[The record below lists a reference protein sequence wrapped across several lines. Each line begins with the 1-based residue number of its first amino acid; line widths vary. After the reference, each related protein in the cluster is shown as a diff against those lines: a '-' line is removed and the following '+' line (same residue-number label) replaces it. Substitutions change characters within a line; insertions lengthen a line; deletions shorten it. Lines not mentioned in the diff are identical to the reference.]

1 MDFSID
7 GASEAMVR
15 EPYIDENGNVMCSIP
30 DALLKQSKNIRCYI
44 IAKDETSGAT
54 LYEILIPVTAKARA
68 VSADSGQVTTD
79 KT

>member
-1 MDFSID
+1 
-7 GASEAMVR
+7 MVR
-15 EPYIDENGNVMCSIP
+15 EPYIDENNNVICGIP

-44 IAKDETSGAT
+44 IAKDETSGTT

-68 VSADSGQVTTD
+68 VSAESGQVTTD